1 MKFDALCDFVEEE
14 LLDIKKRVI
23 QVENGEVSWEVGI
36 TTLKKPPWK
45 RKKPSIFGFHAG
57 FSGV

>member
-23 QVENGEVSWEVGI
+23 QVENGEASMG
-36 TTLKKPPWK
+36 
-45 RKKPSIFGFHAG
+45 
-57 FSGV
+57 SGDFNPES